1 MKQAYRE
8 IQGKRSRKIRFALL
22 TTIMMAMLV
31 LQACGN
37 NTGGNGA
44 SASGGS
50 NTEKAGEEATSDV
63 PAVLNFGFIGSNKL
77 NVPGGAGVGAF
88 IKGLFK
94 KS

>member
-50 NTEKAGEEATSDV
+50 NTEKAGEEYEHEQCSSGIELWVYRFQQIECARRCR
-63 PAVLNFGFIGSNKL
+63 
-77 NVPGGAGVGAF
+77 
-88 IKGLFK
+88 GLGLL
-94 KS
+94 

>member
-44 SASGGS
+44 SASGDQIRRRR
-50 NTEKAGEEATSDV
+50 EKGPRARAM
-63 PAVLNFGFIGSNKL
+63 FQRY
-77 NVPGGAGVGAF
+77 
-88 IKGLFK
+88 
-94 KS
+94 